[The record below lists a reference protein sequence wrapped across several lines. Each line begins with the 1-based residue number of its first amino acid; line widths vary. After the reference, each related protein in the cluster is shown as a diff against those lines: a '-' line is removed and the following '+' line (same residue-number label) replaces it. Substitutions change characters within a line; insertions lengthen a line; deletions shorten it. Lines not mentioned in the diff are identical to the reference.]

1 MGENPTQ
8 LNPGINNKELELITT
23 AIKTTIQTLSKQY
36 KGGNDEFLI
45 WYKHHLNMRFH
56 ENCLRKQNHSNI
68 KSLHLKSITAGKS
81 VCLSLPKDLQ
91 KQNVSSR
98 QETVTSDYNIN
109 HFMHNDEK
117 WAIYFKD
124 LAVFP
129 PQDLKAMFDYFSK
142 LCRTG
147 LKKNLILINSK
158 SSLEEFK
165 ALKVASFTEVKIKK
179 MVTNI
184 SLNVLRCIKKP
195 YSISSRSNKKVLH
208 FLLLQKN

>member
-8 LNPGINNKELELITT
+8 LNPGINNKELELITI

-56 ENCLRKQNHSNI
+56 ENCLRKQNHSNT
-68 KSLHLKSITAGKS
+68 KSLHLKSITAEKS

-117 WAIYFKD
+117 WAIYFKN

-129 PQDLKAMFDYFSK
+129 PQDLKAIFDYFSK

-158 SSLEEFK
+158 HSKWPL
-165 ALKVASFTEVKIKK
+165 
-179 MVTNI
+179 
-184 SLNVLRCIKKP
+184 LR
-195 YSISSRSNKKVLH
+195 R
-208 FLLLQKN
+208 